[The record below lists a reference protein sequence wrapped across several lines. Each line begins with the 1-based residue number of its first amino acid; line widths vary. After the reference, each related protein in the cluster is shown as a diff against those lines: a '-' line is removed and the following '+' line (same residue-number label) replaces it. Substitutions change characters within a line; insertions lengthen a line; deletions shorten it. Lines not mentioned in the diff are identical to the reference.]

1 MWSAQLPEN
10 MRIHLPM
17 ASSRLFASMSAQA
30 RVRRLLASVCMV
42 LLMPAAL
49 AQVVADAASSTVAH
63 RYPAGSIQS
72 VNDADKALAAIEN
85 ERGVIESRYVTEE
98 QACHP
103 KFFATS
109 CIEQARERRRKATM
123 ELRAVEIEANVFKR
137 RARVEARDEA
147 LKERAVKDEADR
159 LERARLQLEADNAK
173 IAREP
178 QVRPEAETERKA
190 PGSIF
195 PARQQRHDARM
206 ARMRAEEATKA
217 KERAENVAEYEKK
230 VEAAKARQLEIT
242 KRKAEKEQKRRLNQ
256 ESVSEMK

>member
-1 MWSAQLPEN
+1 MWSTQLPEN
-10 MRIHLPM
+10 MRSHLLVT
-17 ASSRLFASMSAQA
+17 SSRLF
-30 RVRRLLASVCMV
+30 ASVCMV

-49 AQVVADAASSTVAH
+49 AQMAADPASSTVAH

-72 VNDADKALAAIEN
+72 VNDADKALAAIEY

-137 RARVEARDEA
+137 RARVETRDEA
-147 LKERAVKDEADR
+147 LKERAEKDEAGR
-159 LERARLQLEADNAK
+159 LERARLQQESGSAK
-173 IAREP
+173 IAHEP
-178 QVRPEAETERKA
+178 QLRTDAETERTA
-190 PGSIF
+190 PSSIF
-195 PARQQRHDARM
+195 PARQARHDARM
-206 ARMRAEEATKA
+206 ARMRAEEAMKA

-242 KRKAEKEQKRRLNQ
+242 KRKAEKEQKHRLKQ
-256 ESVSEMK
+256 GSVSGMK